1 MISDLD
7 NMQWPS
13 SPLKAK
19 KLDAEQIKQF
29 LLIRAAY
36 EKSAFVTE
44 GHLEIRQLGAKE
56 FTRSIPPGECA
67 ITALVH
73 HPNGHIYGGTSGEK
87 AHLFYYNP
95 APDGDACADIGAL
108 EENGTVSAMRIL
120 PDLKILAS
128 VNKKDGTSAL
138 YCYSPCEIVLR
149 DEDFK
154 GRNVREIFDLPAED
168 QLFFSTIDPCHSS
181 GTLKQ
186 IPNPVPEE
194 IADFVLLG
202 STVFA
207 LGAKSSKIYCFR
219 EGDTL
224 ASCPGRLDVNGNFSG
239 KLVAGDD
246 CVYAAGLYGRIFRCT
261 EERIT
266 PLSVCAPSLKGR
278 ELYNKVTAWTRTK
291 EGMFYGGTVDGIL
304 FSFDPAEEKV
314 LTYGKAT
321 DQCYTCALA
330 VSSGK
335 IYGLVGMPEDCCH
348 LTVFD
353 PSDRQLRDL
362 GCLLA
367 RSERP
372 WNGYR
377 FGAMVKGNNGTLYLG
392 EMDRMSHLF
401 MYYPAV
407 E

>member
-1 MISDLD
+1 MIHDRE
-7 NMQWPS
+7 NMKWPS

-19 KLDAEQIKQF
+19 ELDVEQIKQF

-44 GHLEIRQLGAKE
+44 GHLEVRQLGAKE
-56 FTRSIPPGECA
+56 FTKPIPPDENA

-73 HPNGHIYGGTSGEK
+73 HPNGHIYGGTSGNK

-95 APDGDACADIGAL
+95 APDGDACADIGVL
-108 EENGTVSAMRIL
+108 EEEASVSSMIVLSDLRIL
-120 PDLKILAS
+120 VS
-128 VNKKDGTSAL
+128 VNKKDTASSL
-138 YCYSPCEIVLR
+138 YLYSPCEIVLR

-154 GRNVREIFDLPAED
+154 GMNVREIFDLPAED

-181 GTLKQ
+181 GKVEK
-186 IPNPVPEE
+186 IPNPVPET
-194 IADFVLLG
+194 IADLAQLDQKI
-202 STVFA
+202 FA
-207 LGAKSSKIYCFR
+207 LGAKSGKVYCFTL
-219 EGDTL
+219 GDT
-224 ASCPGRLDVNGNFSG
+224 CTKEIGQLDVNGNFSG
-239 KLVAGDD
+239 KIIVCGDG
-246 CVYAAGLYGRIFRCT
+246 VYGAGLYGRICKCT
-261 EERIT
+261 EDKIVF
-266 PLSVCAPSLKGR
+266 LDACAPSLKGR
-278 ELYNKVTAWTRTK
+278 ELYNKVTAWTK
-291 EGMFYGGTVDGIL
+291 AKDGLLYGGTIDGIL
-304 FSFDPAEEKV
+304 FCFDPETGKV

-321 DQCYTCALA
+321 DQCNTCALA
-330 VSSGK
+330 ESSGR
-335 IYGLVGMPEDCCH
+335 IYGLVGMENDCCH

-353 PSDRQLRDL
+353 PADRQLRDL

-377 FGAMVKGNNGTLYLG
+377 FGAMVKGNNGVLYMG
-392 EMDRMSHLF
+392 EMDRLSHLF